1 MMCCDVF
8 CFIVSYYVVYGI
20 AEVFEYYVV
29 LCIVSTTTTTTTTIV
44 LYCVM
49 CCIEAVYCSEVLYCI
64 VLYGVVPGF
73 TTISASTA
81 ATAVPR
87 TRGGASRPP
96 LCRGGGNVRED
107 GEEGTR
113 QVRAAGEEV
122 GVGARGVASRPPLY

>member
-29 LCIVSTTTTTTTTIV
+29 LCIVSTTTTTTIV

-64 VLYGVVPGF
+64 VWCCTWIHDHQCVY
-73 TTISASTA
+73 SSHS
-81 ATAVPR
+81 
-87 TRGGASRPP
+87 GA
-96 LCRGGGNVRED
+96 
-107 GEEGTR
+107 
-113 QVRAAGEEV
+113 
-122 GVGARGVASRPPLY
+122 